1 VNGRSLALGVVT
13 LVVLVA
19 AWKISEDKAP
29 QTEVTRSEF
38 LPALLD
44 RINDVVAVE
53 LRSAAHTTR
62 LVRDGEAW
70 HIAGKDDFPA
80 DAARVRRTLLQL
92 AALRGVE
99 AKTRS
104 PERYGRIGVDDI
116 DQDGAEGTRVEVD
129 AGGDEPLVSLIVGHA
144 RGEGGAQH
152 YVRRT
157 AEAQSWLVEGALEVP
172 ADPIPWL
179 EAGIVDVDT
188 QRVRSVRIE
197 VPERTPV
204 VVTKSAPEDNFFTL
218 QDVPEGYTAKSK
230 ATVSSVGAVLLDLR
244 LNDVAAASR
253 VSGQAPARV
262 TTVRTFDGLVATLT
276 DYVQDDLTWTAFD
289 FTYDAEGAVA
299 ARPDTAADAIPAAPL
314 GEADGA
320 SDAAADEA
328 AAGDAAVAPTPT
340 ETVADEVNRL
350 SVRTKGWIYALPDY
364 KRRMIERDFDS
375 LVEEKKAEEPAAAAA
390 E

>member
-1 VNGRSLALGVVT
+1 MNGRSLALGVVT

-29 QTEVTRSEF
+29 QTEITRSEF
-38 LPALLD
+38 LPSLID
-44 RINDVVAVE
+44 RINEVAAVD
-53 LRSAAHTTR
+53 LRSATHATR
-62 LVRDGEAW
+62 LVRDGETW
-70 HIAGKDDFPA
+70 RISNKDDFPA
-80 DAARVRRTLLQL
+80 DAAHVRRTLLQL
-92 AALRGVE
+92 AALRGIE

-116 DQDGAEGTRVEVD
+116 DQEGAEGTRVEVD
-129 AGGDEPLVSLIVGHA
+129 AGGDEPLVSLIVGNA
-144 RGEGGAQH
+144 RGDDGSQH

-157 AEAQSWLVEGALEVP
+157 AEAQSWLVDGALDVP

-179 EAGIVDVDT
+179 DAGIVDVDT

-197 VPERTPV
+197 VPGATPV
-204 VVTKSAPEDNFFTL
+204 LVTKNEPADNFFTL
-218 QDVPEGYTAKSK
+218 QDVPAGYAAKSK

-253 VSGQAPARV
+253 VTGQAPVRV
-262 TTVRTFDGLVATLT
+262 TTVRTFDGLVATLS
-276 DYVQDDLTWTAFD
+276 DYVINDVTWTAFG
-289 FTYDAEGAVA
+289 FAYDAEGAVA
-299 ARPDTAADAIPAAPL
+299 ARPAAADDAIPAAPL
-314 GEADGA
+314 GEDGNA
-320 SDAAADEA
+320 SETSAEGAAADDTA
-328 AAGDAAVAPTPT
+328 STAQ
-340 ETVADEVNRL
+340 ETVTDEVSRL
-350 SVRTKGWIYALPDY
+350 SARTSGWVYALPDY